1 MQQAASERFAGQGG
15 DRGKTQC
22 GLYSQFDQPDS
33 GLHDSGEVP
42 SKALAPVG
50 ESTWLNV
57 RATWLRKSGVLFIYI
72 YIYIHIQLI
81 YISTHSHTN
90 LSARPQLLYTKN
102 VNFPSNFHPRS
113 LSLSRYLAL
122 PLAFSLSPSRLP
134 SIRTSIHDFLPNSPS
149 LILTLLH
156 PFYPISLCKSVSVS
170 ELVCVCLIF
179 QPNLTKTWSPS

>member
-1 MQQAASERFAGQGG
+1 MQQAASEIFAGQGG

-72 YIYIHIQLI
+72 YIY
-81 YISTHSHTN
+81 SHTIN
-90 LSARPQLLYTKN
+90 IYFHTLTQKLIRASSTTLYEE
-102 VNFPSNFHPRS
+102 R
-113 LSLSRYLAL
+113 
-122 PLAFSLSPSRLP
+122 
-134 SIRTSIHDFLPNSPS
+134 
-149 LILTLLH
+149 
-156 PFYPISLCKSVSVS
+156 
-170 ELVCVCLIF
+170 
-179 QPNLTKTWSPS
+179 